1 MPPSSLQIRTKRIY
15 AKPSHTDGTR
25 VLVDRLWPRG
35 VSKQDS
41 RLAAWLK
48 HLAPSNELRRWSREH
63 PDSWD
68 AFRAQYFKE
77 LKDPEATAALAD
89 LYKLGSS
96 GKRLTLLFASKDEQR
111 NHAVVL
117 KELLL
122 GIRKPPTGTGP
133 AGLRFVKERQ
143 AKRMP
148 AN

>member
-1 MPPSSLQIRTKRIY
+1 MPATSLQIRTKRIY
-15 AKPSHTDGTR
+15 AKPSQTDGTR

-35 VSKQDS
+35 VTKQDS
-41 RLAAWLK
+41 RLEAWLK
-48 HLAPSNELRRWSREH
+48 HLAPSNELKRWSREH

-68 AFRAQYFKE
+68 AFRSHYFKE
-77 LKDPEATAALAD
+77 LKRPEATVALAD

-122 GIRKPPTGTGP
+122 GIRKATYWHRTGWLAFRKRTPGKAN
-133 AGLRFVKERQ
+133 AG
-143 AKRMP
+143 
-148 AN
+148 